1 MRQLS
6 AATIRSV
13 PASPYHYVPQKRRW
27 WPLFAGLGAAGVSAL
42 VLLGPSQQPV
52 EVQQRPL
59 VHQFARSD
67 GLSPMTARAKARAA
81 RAAHG
86 SEVPAGVDAPAV
98 DLFAMRLADTQ
109 AGSAVPATPAE
120 TAQAPQVR
128 SNAAA
133 VQAKAKRS
141 RSSRYAAR
149 KSHRRDA
156 FAYWGYGG
164 GYSWGRYGY
173 GGGRGGYF

>member
-6 AATIRSV
+6 AATTRFV
-13 PASPYHYVPQKRRW
+13 PVSAYHYVPAKRRW
-27 WPLFAGLGAAGVSAL
+27 WPLFAGLGAAGISAL
-42 VLLGPSQQPV
+42 VLLGPSPQQSEPA
-52 EVQQRPL
+52 QQKPL

-81 RAAHG
+81 RAH
-86 SEVPAGVDAPAV
+86 EVAGPSVGDGPAV
-98 DLFAMRLADTQ
+98 DLFAMRLADAQ
-109 AGSAVPATPAE
+109 AAASASPPPAE
-120 TAQAPQVR
+120 TAQVTQVR
-128 SNAAA
+128 ASTTA
-133 VQAKAKRS
+133 VQAKAKRP
-141 RSSRYAAR
+141 RASRYAAR

-173 GGGRGGYF
+173 GGGRGYFN

>member
-81 RAAHG
+81 RAH
-86 SEVPAGVDAPAV
+86 ELVTPAGVDAPAV
-98 DLFAMRLADTQ
+98 DLFAMRLADAQ
-109 AGSAVPATPAE
+109 ASNAAPATPAE

-128 SNAAA
+128 SNTAV
-133 VQAKAKRS
+133 VQAKAKHS
-141 RSSRYAAR
+141 RSSRHASR